1 MAGPENVSAMGER
14 PLAESIAKDSM
25 RNGSSE
31 VVEVVKTSGRHEI
44 VLVCEHASAFIP
56 PWFNR
61 LGVSQ
66 DIALSHLAWD
76 PGAGDTAVALSEGLD
91 AVLVR
96 GNVSRL
102 VYDCNRPPGSPDAIR
117 ETGEHIAIPG
127 NRGLSPI
134 ERAERVE
141 KYYLPFRRTLAGVL
155 STHHAEPVLVT
166 IHTFTPVFED
176 RPRHVEIG
184 IVHDADSRFA
194 DAVFDVARGYD
205 IRRNEPY
212 GPEDGVTHTLREH
225 GMANGL
231 LNVMI
236 EIRNDLVAT
245 PEQCRA
251 MAGRLQNW
259 LEEAL
264 ANIQSTSIREAR
276 A

>member
-1 MAGPENVSAMGER
+1 MRREASQVVDVFQASA
-14 PLAESIAKDSM
+14 
-25 RNGSSE
+25 
-31 VVEVVKTSGRHEI
+31 RHEI

-56 PWFNR
+56 EKFQR
-61 LGVSQ
+61 LGISE
-66 DIALSHLAWD
+66 DLALSHLAWD
-76 PGAGDTAVALSEGLD
+76 PGAGDTAVALAEQLN

-96 GNVSRL
+96 GMASRL
-102 VYDCNRPPGSPDAIR
+102 VYDCNRPPESPDAIR
-117 ETGEHIAIPG
+117 ETGGHIAIPG
-127 NRGLSPI
+127 NRGLSPFERSERI
-134 ERAERVE
+134 ER
-141 KYYLPFRRTLAGVL
+141 YYFPFRQTLADTL
-155 STHHAEPVLVT
+155 AAHHTAPVLVT
-166 IHTFTPVFED
+166 VHTFTPVFEG

-184 IVHDADSRFA
+184 IVHDQDSRLA
-194 DAVFDVARGYD
+194 DAVLSVAHGFD

-236 EIRNDLVAT
+236 EIRNDLVAS

-251 MAGRLQNW
+251 MAGKLHSW

-264 ANIQSTSIREAR
+264 ATLRSTPAREAR